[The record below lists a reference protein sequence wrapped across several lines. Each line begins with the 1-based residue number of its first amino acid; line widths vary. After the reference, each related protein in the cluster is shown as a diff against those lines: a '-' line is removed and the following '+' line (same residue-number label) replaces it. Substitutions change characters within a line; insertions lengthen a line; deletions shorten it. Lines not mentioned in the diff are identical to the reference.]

1 MNQLYQHN
9 KTTGWHTQDITL
21 QNGMRISL
29 WSCHFTDYFQ
39 HRASVLSPFFG
50 ISYVLSGRALCR
62 MEREAIEFL
71 AGTPYLQFLT
81 DVNCS
86 TEYKPGEYFSHLQIC
101 LPPKTF
107 DRYWLMAGG
116 SSCLTFQSFAHS
128 QGFDIRCMELSLP
141 EKLILSTLV
150 RELEAFDQ
158 TRNRL
163 LLECRCLELLSV
175 NLCRLNGKEHYQT
188 VHSCKRETMERARE
202 ILLTRLE
209 NPPTLTELSR
219 IVGTNECSLKR
230 GFKEIFGCTVY
241 NFVQENRLERAYQL
255 ITGCGYN
262 VSESAFAVG
271 YSNLSH
277 FSKVFKAKFGISP
290 GNIAHKTRTLK

>member
-9 KTTGWHTQDITL
+9 QTTGWQAQDITL
-21 QNGMRISL
+21 QNGMRISF

-39 HRASVLSPFFG
+39 HQASVLSPFFG
-50 ISYVLSGRALCR
+50 ISYVLSGKALCQ
-62 MEREAIEFL
+62 MDHEAIEFL
-71 AGTPYLQFLT
+71 EGTPYLQFLT

-86 TEYKPGEYFSHLQIC
+86 TEYMPGDYFSHLQIC

-107 DRYWLMAGG
+107 DRYWLMTGG
-116 SSCLTFQSFAHS
+116 SSRLTFQSFVHS

-141 EKLILSTLV
+141 EKLILSALV
-150 RELEAFDQ
+150 RELETFTQ
-158 TRNRL
+158 TQNRL
-163 LLECRCLELLSV
+163 LLECRC
-175 NLCRLNGKEHYQT
+175 QT
-188 VHSCKRETMERARE
+188 AHSYKRETMERARE

-219 IVGTNECSLKR
+219 IVGTNECTLKR
-230 GFKEIFGCTVY
+230 GFKETFGCTVY
-241 NFVQENRLERAYQL
+241 NFVQENRLEKAYQL

-277 FSKVFKAKFGISP
+277 FSKVFKIKFGISP
-290 GNIAHKTRTLK
+290 GKIARKIQS

>member
-1 MNQLYQHN
+1 MNRLYQHN
-9 KTTGWHTQDITL
+9 KTTGWYAQDITL

-50 ISYVLSGRALCR
+50 ISYVLSGRALCQINR
-62 MEREAIEFL
+62 NAIEFL

-81 DVNCS
+81 DISCS
-86 TEYKPGEYFSHLQIC
+86 TEYKPGEYFYHLQIC
-101 LPPKTF
+101 LPPKIF
-107 DRYWLMAGG
+107 DCYWLMTGG
-116 SSCLTFQSFAHS
+116 SSRFTFRSFAHS
-128 QGFDIRCMELSLP
+128 KGFDIRCMELSLP
-141 EKLILSTLV
+141 EKLILSALV

-158 TRNRL
+158 TQNRL
-163 LLECRCLELLSV
+163 LLECRCLELLSI
-175 NLCRLNGKEHYQT
+175 NLCRLNGREHCKT
-188 VHSCKRETMERARE
+188 VHSCKKETMERARE

-219 IVGTNECSLKR
+219 IVGTNECTLKR
-230 GFKEIFGCTVY
+230 GFKETFGCTVY
-241 NFVQENRLERAYQL
+241 NFVQENRLEKAYQL

-277 FSKVFKAKFGISP
+277 FSKVFKIKFGISP
-290 GNIAHKTRTLK
+290 GKIARKTQS

>member
-1 MNQLYQHN
+1 M
-9 KTTGWHTQDITL
+9 D
-21 QNGMRISL
+21 
-29 WSCHFTDYFQ
+29 
-39 HRASVLSPFFG
+39 
-50 ISYVLSGRALCR
+50 
-62 MEREAIEFL
+62 REAIEFL

-116 SSCLTFQSFAHS
+116 SSRLTFQSFSHS

-141 EKLILSTLV
+141 EKLLLSALL
-150 RELEAFDQ
+150 RELEAFTQ
-158 TRNRL
+158 TQNRL
-163 LLECRCLELLSV
+163 LLECHCLELLSV
-175 NLCRLNGKEHYQT
+175 NLCRLNGREHCQNA
-188 VHSCKRETMERARE
+188 HSYKRETMERARE
-202 ILLTRLE
+202 VLLTRLE

-219 IVGTNECSLKR
+219 IVGTNECTLKR
-230 GFKEIFGCTVY
+230 DFKETFGCTVY
-241 NFVQENRLERAYQL
+241 NFVQENRLEKAYQL

-262 VSESAFAVG
+262 VSDSAFAVG

-277 FSKVFKAKFGISP
+277 FSKVFKIRFGISP
-290 GNIAHKTRTLK
+290 GKIARKTQS